1 MMRFSPSTVLV
12 SWLVPFALLAG
23 CGASDDEPT
32 GGSPTQDA
40 SGVDVQ
46 PDGSD
51 DASEG
56 ATPET
61 GPEAGPEAGPDAEK
75 DVELPEAEAGPDA
88 PLDSTPCVLAAP
100 YSSSDPDC
108 NQCAEE
114 ACCEEI
120 NACLTDPACDDS
132 YVNCMLACVID
143 AEPEE
148 VDPCIAICDED
159 YPIGKAKYEAAI
171 QCADTHCATDCD

>member
-1 MMRFSPSTVLV
+1 MVCFSSSTVLM
-12 SWLVPFALLAG
+12 SCLVPLALLTG
-23 CGASDDEPT
+23 CGVSDDEPA

-40 SGVDVQ
+40 SEVDAQ
-46 PDGSD
+46 PDGND
-51 DASEG
+51 
-56 ATPET
+56 
-61 GPEAGPEAGPDAEK
+61 EAGPEAGLEAGHEAGQDVAE
-75 DVELPEAEAGPDA
+75 DVEVAEAGPDA
-88 PLDSTPCVLAAP
+88 PLDSAPCVLAAP
-100 YSSSDPDC
+100 YSSSDADC

-143 AEPEE
+143 VEPEE

-171 QCADTHCATDCD
+171 QCADTHCATECD